1 MKEDVL
7 MIRTKMKL
15 QDAESRQ
22 NNFEEVALGYTK
34 EEAVLE
40 ASRCLNCKNPMC
52 IKGCPV
58 NIMIPKFIE
67 CIKNGDMEDAMKII
81 GESSS
86 LPAICGR
93 VCPQE
98 KQCEKYCIKGLK
110 GEAIAI
116 GALERFV
123 ADWALENNYENKIEI
138 KNNDK
143 KVAIVGS
150 GPSGLSCAYNL
161 RKFGYDVTIYEA
173 LHKAGGV
180 LTYGIPEFRLPKSIV
195 QREIKKIENLGIKII
210 TNAVIG
216 KSITIEE
223 LKNEYDAIY
232 IATGAG
238 LPKFMNIPNINANGV
253 YSANEILT
261 RINLMG
267 AYKESSKTPIKIPK
281 HAIVIGG
288 GNVAFDAARVMKRLG
303 SRVTIMYHRSEEEL
317 PARKEEINHAKDEN
331 INFAFL
337 NNPKEII
344 VDNDYSVVGVKYVE
358 MELLDELD
366 SSNRRK
372 VKETNNYGNIEC
384 DMIIFAIGTDIN
396 NLAFKNSEIN
406 TSNKGLIIVDGT
418 RTNDNKVFAG
428 GDNTTG
434 AATVIL
440 ACGAGVKAAKE
451 IDEYLGGNNEK

>member
-1 MKEDVL
+1 MN
-7 MIRTKMKL
+7 RTEMRL
-15 QDAESRQ
+15 QDAEVRQ
-22 NNFEEVALGYTK
+22 TNFKEVALGYTK
-34 EEAVLE
+34 EEAIHE

-52 IKGCPV
+52 VKGCPV

-67 CIKNGDMEDAMKII
+67 CIKNGDIESAMKVIDA
-81 GESSS
+81 SSS

-98 KQCEKYCIKGLK
+98 KQCEKFCVRGLK

-116 GALERFV
+116 GALERYV
-123 ADWALENNYENKIEI
+123 ADWAIENDFHDEVTINENNKR
-138 KNNDK
+138 
-143 KVAIVGS
+143 VAIIGS
-150 GPSGLSCAYNL
+150 GPSGLSCAYDL
-161 RKFGYDVTIYEA
+161 RMRGYGVTIYEA

-195 QREIKKIENLGIKII
+195 QKEIKRIEDLGVKII
-210 TNAVIG
+210 TNAVVG
-216 KSITIEE
+216 KSITIDE
-223 LKNEYDAIY
+223 LKKNYDAIY

-238 LPKFMNIPNINANGV
+238 LPKLMNISNINANGV

-267 AYKESSKTPIKIPK
+267 AYKKDSNTPIKVPR
-281 HAIVIGG
+281 HVYVIGG

-303 SRVTIMYHRSEEEL
+303 SNVTIMYHRSESEL

-331 INFAFL
+331 IKFEFMR
-337 NNPKEII
+337 NPEEIL
-344 VDNDYSVVGVKYVE
+344 VDDNYSVKGIKYVN
-358 MELLDELD
+358 MSLMDEVD

-372 VKETNNYGNIEC
+372 VKEMDTHGIAEC
-384 DMIIFAIGTDIN
+384 DMIILAIGTDIN
-396 NLAFKNSEIN
+396 NLAFKDSNIKISER
-406 TSNKGLIIVDGT
+406 GLIEVDGT
-418 RTNDNKVFAG
+418 RTSDECIFAG

-440 ACGAGVKAAKE
+440 ACGAGVNAAKE
-451 IDEYLGGNNEK
+451 IDEYLGGKNEK

>member
-67 CIKNGDMEDAMKII
+67 CIKNGDMEEAMKII

-110 GEAIAI
+110 GEAVAI

-161 RKFGYDVTIYEA
+161 RKLGYDVTIYEA

-195 QREIKKIENLGIKII
+195 QRK
-210 TNAVIG
+210 
-216 KSITIEE
+216 
-223 LKNEYDAIY
+223 
-232 IATGAG
+232 
-238 LPKFMNIPNINANGV
+238 
-253 YSANEILT
+253 
-261 RINLMG
+261 
-267 AYKESSKTPIKIPK
+267 
-281 HAIVIGG
+281 
-288 GNVAFDAARVMKRLG
+288 
-303 SRVTIMYHRSEEEL
+303 
-317 PARKEEINHAKDEN
+317 
-331 INFAFL
+331 
-337 NNPKEII
+337 
-344 VDNDYSVVGVKYVE
+344 
-358 MELLDELD
+358 
-366 SSNRRK
+366 
-372 VKETNNYGNIEC
+372 
-384 DMIIFAIGTDIN
+384 
-396 NLAFKNSEIN
+396 
-406 TSNKGLIIVDGT
+406 
-418 RTNDNKVFAG
+418 
-428 GDNTTG
+428 
-434 AATVIL
+434 
-440 ACGAGVKAAKE
+440 
-451 IDEYLGGNNEK
+451 

>member
-1 MKEDVL
+1 MK
-7 MIRTKMKL
+7 RTEMKL

-22 NNFEEVALGYTK
+22 KNFEEVAFGYTK

-40 ASRCLNCKNPMC
+40 ANRCLNCKNPMC
-52 IKGCPV
+52 VKGCPV

-67 CIKNGDMEDAMKII
+67 CIKDGDMEGAMQII
-81 GESSS
+81 SESSS

-98 KQCEKYCIKGLK
+98 KQCEKYCIQGYKGD
-110 GEAIAI
+110 AIAI

-123 ADWALENNYENKIEI
+123 ADWAIENNYE
-138 KNNDK
+138 KNFDIVENHK
-143 KVAIVGS
+143 KVAIIGS
-150 GPSGLSCAYNL
+150 GPSGLSCAYEL
-161 RKFGYDVTIYEA
+161 KKRGYDVTIYEA

-195 QREIKKIENLGIKII
+195 QKEIKRIEDLGVKII

-216 KSITIEE
+216 KSIKLEE
-223 LKNEYDAIY
+223 LKSEYDAIY
-232 IATGAG
+232 LATGAG
-238 LPKFMNIPNINANGV
+238 LPKLINITNINANGV

-261 RINLMG
+261 RVNLMG
-267 AYKESSKTPIKIPK
+267 AYKDNSKTPIKVPK

-331 INFAFL
+331 IEFAFL
-337 NNPKEII
+337 KNPSEIL
-344 VDNDYSVVGVKYVE
+344 VDDNYNVRGMKYVE
-358 MELLDELD
+358 MTLLDEVD

-372 VKETNNYGNIEC
+372 VIENSQYGTIDC
-384 DMIIFAIGTDIN
+384 DMVILAIGTDIN
-396 NLAFKNSEIN
+396 NLAFKNSDIKTTEH
-406 TSNKGLIIVDGT
+406 GLIEVDGT
-418 RTNDNKVFAG
+418 RTSDDKVFAG

-440 ACGAGVKAAKE
+440 ACGAGVKAARE